1 MSEGMNSLI
10 LRTGARLLVAL
21 FLLFSLYVL
30 LRGHNAPGGGFIGGL
45 IAACGFA
52 IHAFA
57 GGVAQARRALR
68 IDPRTLGVLGLVCA
82 LIAGLM
88 AAPFGAAPFAGIWG
102 EVAGYKVSSV
112 LLFDIGVYLAVVGGI
127 LTLVFALEE
136 TL

>member
-1 MSEGMNSLI
+1 MKSLI
-10 LRTGARLLVAL
+10 LTTGARLLIGL
-21 FLLFSLYVL
+21 FLFFSLYVL

-57 GGVAQARRALR
+57 SGVAEARRALR
-68 IDPRTLGVLGLVCA
+68 VDPRTIGVLGLVCA
-82 LIAGLM
+82 LISGLM
-88 AAPFGAAPFAGIWG
+88 AWPLGAAPFAGLWA
-102 EVAGYKVSSV
+102 EVAGYALSSV

-127 LTLVFALEE
+127 LTLIFALEE

>member
-1 MSEGMNSLI
+1 MKSLI
-10 LRTGARLLVAL
+10 LTTGARMLIAL
-21 FLLFSLYVL
+21 FLVFSLYVL

-57 GGVAQARRALR
+57 SGVAEARRALKV
-68 IDPRTLGVLGLVCA
+68 DPRTLGVIGLVCA

-88 AAPFGAAPFAGIWG
+88 AFPLGAAPFAGIWG
-102 EVAGYKVSSV
+102 EVAGYKLSSV

-127 LTLVFALEE
+127 LTLIFALEE

>member
-1 MSEGMNSLI
+1 MRSLI
-10 LRTGARLLVAL
+10 LSTGARLLIPL
-21 FLLFSLYVL
+21 FIVFSVYVL

-45 IAACGFA
+45 IASCGFA

-57 GGVAQARRALR
+57 SGVAEARRALR
-68 IDPRTLGVLGLVCA
+68 VDPRTIGVLGLIFA
-82 LIAGLM
+82 LVAGLM
-88 AAPFGAAPFAGIWG
+88 ALPFGVAPFGGIWG
-102 EVAGYKVSSV
+102 EVAGYKLSSV

>member
-1 MSEGMNSLI
+1 MKSLI
-10 LRTGARLLVAL
+10 LSTGARFLLAL
-21 FLLFSLYVL
+21 FLVFSFYVL

-52 IHAFA
+52 LHAFA
-57 GGVAQARRALR
+57 SGVAEARKALWV
-68 IDPRTLGVLGLVCA
+68 DPRNIGVMGLVCA

-88 AAPFGAAPFAGIWG
+88 ALPLGVAPFAGIWA
-102 EVAGYKVSSV
+102 EVAGYKLSSI
-112 LLFDIGVYLAVVGGI
+112 LLFDIGVYFAVLGGI

>member
-1 MSEGMNSLI
+1 MKSLI
-10 LRTGARLLVAL
+10 LTTGSRLLIAL
-21 FLLFSLYVL
+21 FLVFSLYVL

-57 GGVAQARRALR
+57 AGVAEARRALWL
-68 IDPRTLGVLGLVCA
+68 DPRTLAVLGLICA
-82 LIAGLM
+82 LVAGLM
-88 AAPFGAAPFAGIWG
+88 AWPLGAAPFAGLWT
-102 EVAGYKVSSV
+102 EVAGYKISSV

-127 LTLVFALEE
+127 LTLIFALEE

>member
-1 MSEGMNSLI
+1 MRSLI
-10 LRTGARLLVAL
+10 LTTGARMLIAL
-21 FLLFSLYVL
+21 FLVFSLYVL

-57 GGVAQARRALR
+57 SGVDEARRALK
-68 IDPRTLGVLGLVCA
+68 IDPRTIGVIGLVCA
-82 LIAGLM
+82 LISGLM
-88 AAPFGAAPFAGIWG
+88 ALPLGEAPFAGIWG
-102 EVAGYKVSSV
+102 EIAGYKVSSV

-127 LTLVFALEE
+127 LTLIFALEE

>member
-1 MSEGMNSLI
+1 MKSLI
-10 LRTGARLLVAL
+10 LVTGARLIVPL
-21 FLLFSLYVL
+21 FLVFSLYVL

-57 GGVAQARRALR
+57 SGVAEARRALR
-68 IDPRTLGVLGLVCA
+68 VDPRTLGTLGLVFA

-88 AAPFGAAPFAGIWG
+88 ALPLGLAPFAGIWVDIG
-102 EVAGYKVSSV
+102 GYKVSNI

-127 LTLVFALEE
+127 LALIFALEE
-136 TL
+136 MV

>member
-1 MSEGMNSLI
+1 MKSLI
-10 LRTGARLLVAL
+10 LTTGARLLIAL
-21 FLLFSLYVL
+21 FLVFSLYVL

-57 GGVAQARRALR
+57 SGVAEARRALR
-68 IDPRTLGVLGLVCA
+68 IDPRTIGTLGLVCA

-88 AAPFGAAPFAGIWG
+88 ALPIGAAPFAGIWG
-102 EVAGYKVSSV
+102 DIGGYKISSV

-127 LTLVFALEE
+127 LTLIFALEE

>member
-1 MSEGMNSLI
+1 MKSLI
-10 LRTGARLLVAL
+10 LTTGARSLIAL
-21 FLLFSLYVL
+21 FLVFSLYVL

-57 GGVAQARRALR
+57 SGVAEARRALKV
-68 IDPRTLGVLGLVCA
+68 DPRTIGVLGLICA
-82 LIAGLM
+82 LIAGLL
-88 AAPFGAAPFAGIWG
+88 ALPLGAAPFAGIWG
-102 EVAGYKVSSV
+102 EIAGYKLSSV

-127 LTLVFALEE
+127 LTLIFALEE

>member
-1 MSEGMNSLI
+1 MKSLI
-10 LRTGARLLVAL
+10 LTTGARTLIAL
-21 FLLFSLYVL
+21 FLVFSLYVL

-57 GGVAQARRALR
+57 SGVAEARRALKV
-68 IDPRTLGVLGLVCA
+68 DPRTIGVTGLICA

-88 AAPFGAAPFAGIWG
+88 ALPFGVAPFAGIWG
-102 EVAGYKVSSV
+102 EIAGYKISSV

-127 LTLVFALEE
+127 LTLIFALEE

>member
-1 MSEGMNSLI
+1 MKSLI
-10 LRTGARLLVAL
+10 LTTGARLLIAL
-21 FLLFSLYVL
+21 FLVFSLYVL

-57 GGVAQARRALR
+57 SGVAEARRALR
-68 IDPRTLGVLGLVCA
+68 VDPRVIGVLGLICA
-82 LIAGLM
+82 LAAGLM
-88 AAPFGAAPFAGIWG
+88 AWPLGYDPFAGVWG
-102 EVAGYKVSSV
+102 EVAGYKISSV

-127 LTLVFALEE
+127 LTLIFALEE

>member
-1 MSEGMNSLI
+1 MKSLI
-10 LRTGARLLVAL
+10 LSTGARLLIPL
-21 FLLFSLYVL
+21 FIAFSLYVL

-57 GGVAQARRALR
+57 SGVAEARRALYL
-68 IDPRTLGVLGLVCA
+68 DPRTIGVFGLICA

-88 AAPFGAAPFAGIWG
+88 ALPLGVAPFAGIWG
-102 EVAGYKVSSV
+102 EVAGYKISSV

-127 LTLVFALEE
+127 LTLIFALEE
-136 TL
+136 VL

>member
-1 MSEGMNSLI
+1 MKSLI
-10 LRTGARLLVAL
+10 LSTGARLLIAL
-21 FLLFSLYVL
+21 FLIFSLYVL

-57 GGVAQARRALR
+57 SGVAEARRALHV
-68 IDPRTLGVLGLVCA
+68 DPRTIGTLGLVCA
-82 LIAGLM
+82 LAAGLM
-88 AAPFGAAPFAGIWG
+88 ALPLGVEPFAGIWG
-102 EVAGYKVSSV
+102 EIAGYKISSV

>member
-1 MSEGMNSLI
+1 MKSLI
-10 LRTGARLLVAL
+10 LTTGARLLIAL
-21 FLLFSLYVL
+21 FMVFSLYVL

-52 IHAFA
+52 IHAFTS
-57 GGVAQARRALR
+57 GVAEARRALHV
-68 IDPRTLGVLGLVCA
+68 DPRTIGTLGLACA

-88 AAPFGAAPFAGIWG
+88 ALPLGAEPFAGIWG
-102 EVAGYKVSSV
+102 EIAGYKISSV

-127 LTLVFALEE
+127 LTLIFALEE